1 MRKKNQNFSV
11 DLVVVTDQTQVMID
25 NKQVGYIEKADR
37 GFVGY
42 FGQQAVI
49 NQAKTQDEALQAILA
64 SFNLYQ

>member
-1 MRKKNQNFSV
+1 
-11 DLVVVTDQTQVMID
+11 MID

-49 NQAKTQDEALQAILA
+49 NQAKTQDDALQAILA

>member
-49 NQAKTQDEALQAILA
+49 NQAKTQDDALQAILA

>member
-37 GFVGY
+37 GFAGY

-49 NQAKTQDEALQAILA
+49 NQAKTQDDALQAILA

>member
-1 MRKKNQNFSV
+1 MRKKNQNFGV
-11 DLVVVTDQTQVMID
+11 ELVEDNQQIQVLID
-25 NKQVGYIEKADR
+25 NKPIGHIEKAER

-49 NQAKTQDEALQAILA
+49 NQAKNQDDALQAILA

>member
-11 DLVVVTDQTQVMID
+11 DLVVVKDQTQVMID
-25 NKQVGYIEKADR
+25 SKQVGYIEKADR

>member
-11 DLVVVTDQTQVMID
+11 DLTVVADQTQVMID
-25 NKQVGYIEKADR
+25 NKQVGYIEKAER

>member
-37 GFVGY
+37 VFVGY

-49 NQAKTQDEALQAILA
+49 NQAKTQDDALQAILA

>member
-11 DLVVVTDQTQVMID
+11 DLVVVKDQTQVMID
-25 NKQVGYIEKADR
+25 SKQVGYIEKADR

-49 NQAKTQDEALQAILA
+49 NQAKTQDEALQVILA
-64 SFNLYQ
+64 SFNLYR

>member
-1 MRKKNQNFSV
+1 MRKKNQNFDV
-11 DLVVVTDQTQVMID
+11 DLVEGDKQIQVLVD
-25 NKQVGYIEKADR
+25 KKPVGHIEQADR

-49 NQAKTQDEALQAILA
+49 NQAKNQDEALQAILA

>member
-1 MRKKNQNFSV
+1 MRKKNQNFNV
-11 DLVVVTDQTQVMID
+11 DLVAIDNQTQVMID
-25 NKQVGYIEKADR
+25 SKQVGYIEKAER

-42 FGQQAVI
+42 FGQQAVV

>member
-1 MRKKNQNFSV
+1 MRKKNQNFGV
-11 DLVVVTDQTQVMID
+11 DLVEAKNQTQVLVD
-25 NKQVGYIEKADR
+25 SKQVGYIEKAER

-49 NQAKTQDEALQAILA
+49 NQAKTQDDALQAILA